1 MHDYH
6 QVLEAFAD
14 GEPVDPDDLNEAL
27 ALADGRAHFIDVLVL
42 RGMVGGH
49 SAARQPLA
57 APSAPRR
64 SSGPRWLSAAA
75 ALLIVAGLGGIGGY
89 SAGRRSQT
97 SVNAITAAQANAAA
111 PAPAPTRVIRLEPGV
126 DWTERAGGN

>member
-14 GEPVDPDDLNEAL
+14 GEPVDPDDLNNAL
-27 ALADGRAHFIDVLVL
+27 ALPEGRAHFIDVLVL

-49 SAARQPLA
+49 SATRPLTA
-57 APSAPRR
+57 ALPAPRR
-64 SSGPRWLSAAA
+64 GAGRRWLSAAA
-75 ALLIVAGLGGIGGY
+75 ALLLVAGLGGIGGY
-89 SAGRRSQT
+89 SAGRRQT
-97 SVNAITAAQANAAA
+97 SVNAVTAAQGNAAA